1 MSLLQLP
8 LDIKESRINEKHTQH
23 QKHNYSNYRPTKKP
37 TVSISS
43 KKVIKKLDG
52 EKMGSFLPEAE
63 LGSFWGLQRNQLI
76 FLQGVLLLCG
86 YITIPPHNLHR

>member
-23 QKHNYSNYRPTKKP
+23 QKHNYSNYRPTKNHGQHQQQ
-37 TVSISS
+37 
-43 KKVIKKLDG
+43 KKVIKTLDG

-86 YITIPPHNLHR
+86 YITPPHNLHR